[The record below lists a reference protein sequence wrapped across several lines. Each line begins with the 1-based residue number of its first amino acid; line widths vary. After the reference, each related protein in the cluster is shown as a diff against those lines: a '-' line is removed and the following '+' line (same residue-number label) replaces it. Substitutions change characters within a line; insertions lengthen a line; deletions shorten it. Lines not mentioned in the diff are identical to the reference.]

1 MLPLKINFKHMKK
14 IALYLFICFVS
25 FTTQAQTIRPLSAFY
40 TDTQNY
46 SNDDTILIQPVY
58 YKDTYN
64 HFAPFIGSWKY
75 VEGNKTFIVT
85 LYKVTKKPITH
96 NDNII
101 YFMDYIFG
109 YYRLVEDYGLTTET
123 EIYNSQDL
131 SGNRPMEIFSIS
143 TATTYLNIKCSLYDV
158 VGANNNPNFGMGM
171 EGDLKI
177 TINNSTSPLT
187 AQWTVTPIYEK
198 WYKEGEPTSFVVPTN
213 IVLTKM

>member
-1 MLPLKINFKHMKK
+1 
-14 IALYLFICFVS
+14 VS
-25 FTTQAQTIRPLSAFY
+25 LTAQAQIIKPLSSFY

-58 YKDTYN
+58 YKDTFN
-64 HFAPFIGSWKY
+64 HFTPFIGSWKHI
-75 VEGNKTFIVT
+75 EGNKTFIVT
-85 LYKVTKKPITH
+85 LYKVTKKSITH

-101 YFMDYIFG
+101 YYMDYIYG
-109 YYRLVEDYGLTTET
+109 YYRLVEDFGLATET

-131 SGNRPMEIFSIS
+131 TGNRPAEIISIS
-143 TATTYLNIKCSLYDV
+143 PTTTYLNIEFRIYDV

-171 EGDLKI
+171 TGDLKMI
-177 TINNSTSPLT
+177 INNSTNPLT

-198 WYKEGEPTSFVVPTN
+198 WYKDGEPTSFVVPTN